1 MKTTF
6 TVEEVDNGYI
16 ISESIVSLVGITHMS
31 SSVAT
36 NKLELIEQ
44 IAKRL
49 EADNIECRYRDE
61 DESSIGPITTGIC
74 YSENGLKEYEYTY
87 HVFNRKDSLVTQENI
102 LNKFGSV
109 GWRFI
114 SIDELDQGLTTYW
127 FMREKETK

>member
-31 SSVAT
+31 SSVAH
-36 NKLELIEQ
+36 NKPELIEQ

-49 EADNIECRYRDE
+49 EADNIERRYRDE
-61 DESSIGPITTGIC
+61 DESSIGPVTTGIC
-74 YSENGLKEYEYTY
+74 CSENGLKEYEYTY
-87 HVFNRKDSLVTQENI
+87 YISRKDNPFGNRERA
-102 LNKFGSV
+102 LNEVGSD

-114 SIDELDQGLTTYW
+114 GIDELDQNYVAYW
-127 FMREKETK
+127 LMREKETK

>member
-1 MKTTF
+1 MRTTF
-6 TVEEVDNGYI
+6 TVEEADNGYI
-16 ISESIVSLVGITHMS
+16 ISETITGAGIVHIS
-31 SSVAT
+31 SSVAI
-36 NKLELIEQ
+36 NKLDLIEQ

-49 EADNIECRYRDE
+49 EVDRIECRYRDE
-61 DESSIGPITTGIC
+61 GESNMSPITTGIC

-114 SIDELDQGLTTYW
+114 GIDELDQGLTTYW